1 MIAGYCFSYPSYEKH
16 THAIGPNMTLAVK
29 EPVGR
34 PADQLAKQILELT
47 FRFRRL
53 ADPEDPCAEQ
63 ACADCFAVHEQRV
76 LRYIAEGEP
85 IHFLLPAFPAKSR
98 NPGKVIGALPDL
110 GERIS
115 VEFLQTFC
123 ELVSHAYEPGAKI
136 LICSDGHVFSDLLGI
151 PDDDVTAY
159 RDELQRIIDALGA
172 DSVGLYALD
181 DAFGLDSYDEMR
193 ALLVSRYGIPLD
205 DLREEVRTD
214 LSARS
219 MFNGMHRFMV
229 EDHVPLS
236 PGTSRSKISREC
248 KELAYQMIQRSRAW
262 GDLVGDI
269 FPDSLR
275 LSIHPQQAHAGKIGF
290 HLIRTRD
297 NWLTP
302 WHGVIV
308 DDGTSLTLVK
318 RSQAESENA
327 SLIWRHGRPSHYVN
341 LPEENAS

>member
-1 MIAGYCFSYPSYEKH
+1 
-16 THAIGPNMTLAVK
+16 MTLAR
-29 EPVGR
+29 EAPVSR
-34 PADQLAKQILELT
+34 PTDELAQQILALT

-53 ADPEDPCAEQ
+53 ADPDDPCGKQ
-63 ACADCFAVHEQRV
+63 PCALCFAVQQERV
-76 LRYIAEGEP
+76 LRYVERGEP
-85 IHFLLPAFPAKSR
+85 VHFLLPAFPAKSR

-115 VEFLQTFC
+115 VEFLQSFC
-123 ELVSHAYEPGAKI
+123 ELVSHTYAPGARI

-159 RDELQRIIDALGA
+159 RDELQQVIDAVGGE
-172 DSVGLYALD
+172 SIGLYSLD
-181 DAFGLDSYDEMR
+181 DAFGLDSYDDMR
-193 ALLVSRYGIPLD
+193 EVLVTRYGIPLES
-205 DLREEVRTD
+205 LREEVRTD
-214 LSARS
+214 LSARA

-229 EDHVPLS
+229 EDHVPLNE
-236 PGTSRSKISREC
+236 GVSRSRISKEC

-275 LSIHPQQAHAGKIGF
+275 LSIHPQHSHAGKIGF
-290 HLIRTRD
+290 HLIRTKD

-308 DDGTSLTLVK
+308 DDGEKITLVK
-318 RSQAESENA
+318 RSQAERDNA
-327 SLIWRHGRPSHYVN
+327 ALVWRHGRPSHYVN
-341 LPEENAS
+341 VAPGENFS

>member
-1 MIAGYCFSYPSYEKH
+1 MTKTRNQC
-16 THAIGPNMTLAVK
+16 AIGPNMSLAAE

-34 PADQLAKQILELT
+34 PADELVRQILELT

-53 ADPEDPCAEQ
+53 GDPDDPCGEQ
-63 ACADCFAVHEQRV
+63 ACAECFAVHEDRV
-76 LRYIAEGEP
+76 RRFVDLDQP
-85 IHFLLPAFPAKSR
+85 VHFLLPAFPAKSR
-98 NPGKVIGALPDL
+98 NPGKVLGALPDL

-123 ELVSHAYEPGAKI
+123 ELVSHVYAPGARI

-151 PDDDVTAY
+151 PDDEVTAY
-159 RDELQRIIDALGA
+159 RVELQRIIDTLG
-172 DSVGLYALD
+172 SESIGLYSLD
-181 DAFGLDSYDEMR
+181 DAFGLDSYDDMR
-193 ALLVSRYGIPLD
+193 AVLVERYGIPLD
-205 DLREEVRTD
+205 GLREEVRTD
-214 LSARS
+214 LQARA

-229 EDHVPLS
+229 EDHVPLN
-236 PGTSRSKISREC
+236 PGASRSQVSKAC

-262 GDLVGDI
+262 GDLVGDL

-275 LSIHPQQAHAGKIGF
+275 LSIHPQHSHAGKIGF

-308 DDGTSLTLVK
+308 DDGQSVTLMK
-318 RSQAESENA
+318 RSQAESANA
-327 SLIWRHGRPSHYVN
+327 SLVWRHGRPSHYVHIR
-341 LPEENAS
+341 PEENAS

>member
-1 MIAGYCFSYPSYEKH
+1 
-16 THAIGPNMTLAVK
+16 MTLARE

-34 PADQLAKQILELT
+34 PSDELAKQILELT

-53 ADPEDPCAEQ
+53 ADPDDPCGKQ
-63 ACADCFAVHEQRV
+63 PCSLCFAVQQERV
-76 LRYIAEGEP
+76 LRYVERNEP
-85 IHFLLPAFPAKSR
+85 VHFLLPAFPAKSR
-98 NPGKVIGALPDL
+98 NPGKVLGALPDL
-110 GERIS
+110 GERMS

-123 ELVSHAYEPGAKI
+123 DLVSHVYEPGAKI

-159 RDELQRIIDALGA
+159 RDELQQVIDTIGGEAI
-172 DSVGLYALD
+172 GLYALD
-181 DAFGLDSYDEMR
+181 DAFGLDSYDDMR
-193 ALLVSRYGIPLD
+193 EVLVTRYGIPLD

-214 LSARS
+214 LQARS

-229 EDHVPLS
+229 EDHVPLNE
-236 PGTSRSKISREC
+236 GVSRSRISREC

-275 LSIHPQQAHAGKIGF
+275 LSIHPQHSHAGKIGF
-290 HLIRTRD
+290 HLIRTKD

-302 WHGVIV
+302 WHGVLV
-308 DDGTSLTLVK
+308 DDGKNITLMK
-318 RSQAESENA
+318 RSQAEHHNA
-327 SLIWRHGRPSHYVN
+327 SLVWRHGRPSHFVKIT
-341 LPEENAS
+341 PEENAS